1 MRLPMHDRSHRLL
14 LAGMLLA
21 MAGAAPCSAQRPVAS
36 GTGIITGRVVDS
48 VAAPVPGAIV
58 SLDTLGLATTADST
72 GTFRIVGVPPGR
84 RTLTIHEIGFATT
97 SVPLLLAAGETVV
110 RIITVARS
118 AVMLPAV
125 SSRAVGQFG
134 KPARLA
140 YTMKY
145 DEFYRRR
152 YSSTTSGLFYTHE
165 DLLKMKT
172 SDLPDMLQRV
182 PGLRLRQNMG
192 STQLSFP
199 GCTNNHILIMLDHQ
213 RVWPP
218 DSLLRG
224 SSGTVPMPPT
234 RGASGSLPTM
244 GGSGGDPFELLGTL
258 HINNVEAIEVYK
270 DFASLPLDAIGE
282 ICGAIYIWTR

>member
-1 MRLPMHDRSHRLL
+1 MRLPMHVCTHRLF
-14 LAGMLLA
+14 LAGLLLA
-21 MAGAAPCSAQRPVAS
+21 MADSAPCSAQQPVAR
-36 GTGIITGRVVDS
+36 GTGIITGRVVDF

-72 GTFRIVGVPPGR
+72 GTFRIAGVPPGR
-84 RTLTIHEIGFATT
+84 RTLTVHEIGFTTT
-97 SVPLLLAAGETVV
+97 SVPLLLAAGETAV
-110 RIITVARS
+110 RTITVARA
-118 AVMLPAV
+118 AVMLPGV
-125 SSRAVGQFG
+125 RSRAVGEFG

-165 DLLKMKT
+165 DLVKMNT
-172 SDLPDMLQRV
+172 SDLPDMLPRV

-199 GCTNNHILIMLDHQ
+199 GCRNNHILIMLDHQ

-224 SSGTVPMPPT
+224 SSGTVPIAPRMNA
-234 RGASGSLPTM
+234 GGSLPTVA
-244 GGSGGDPFELLGTL
+244 GSAGDPFELIGTL
-258 HINNVEAIEVYK
+258 HVNNIEAIEVYK
-270 DFASLPLDAIGE
+270 NFTSLPLDAIGE